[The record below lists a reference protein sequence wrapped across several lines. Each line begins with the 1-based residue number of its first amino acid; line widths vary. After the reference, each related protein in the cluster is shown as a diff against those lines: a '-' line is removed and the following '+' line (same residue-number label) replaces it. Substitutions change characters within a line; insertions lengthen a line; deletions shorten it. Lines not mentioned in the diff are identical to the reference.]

1 MPAINRKARSL
12 RGKICQE
19 LIAAAPSD
27 NVDAIKFS
35 MKHPFKIS
43 QCDSVAGREAF
54 KNHARK
60 TRLVARFIRDRLMT
74 VSNDLFVNAR
84 RHIAGEQQRL
94 GINVDR

>member
-12 RGKICQE
+12 RGKISQKP
-19 LIAAAPSD
+19 IAAGPSD
-27 NVDAIKFS
+27 NVDAIELS

-43 QCDSVAGREAF
+43 QCDSIASRETF

-60 TRLVARFIRDRLMT
+60 SRLIARFIRDRLMT

-84 RHIAGEQQRL
+84 RHIAGEEQRL
-94 GINVDR
+94 GIDVDR